1 MVRIAAIL
9 ALLAGIAGLAG
20 VLLVGMHPAAP
31 PKPPVA
37 ALPPPAK
44 LRILVAARPVH
55 AGTLLVPDDI
65 EGREVLPADMP
76 SGALRDESDTR
87 IGIRGAMVRR
97 SMVKGDPINGTD
109 LLKPGDRGFLAAVLR
124 PGMRAVSVGVDLVA
138 GTAGLIWPGDYVDV
152 ILTQTIDGQSAPLD
166 RRVSGEAVLEN
177 ALVIA
182 IDQQIVHGSAPD
194 SVLPTATMNN
204 RTVTL
209 EVTERDAERIAVATR
224 LGKVALAVR
233 AAEAGPGGDTRAA
246 GAKPAQPAV
255 VWGGD
260 VAAALR
266 EKPLSKPNTIVKL
279 FPGAAQPV
287 EFKY

>member
-1 MVRIAAIL
+1 MIRIASIL
-9 ALLAGIAGLAG
+9 ALLVGVAGLAI
-20 VLLVGMHPAAP
+20 VVLVGMHPPPPA
-31 PKPPVA
+31 PKPQA
-37 ALPPPAK
+37 ALPPPPAK

-65 EGREVLPADMP
+65 AAQEVLAADMP
-76 SGALRDESDTR
+76 SGALRDEGETR

-97 SMVKGDPINGTD
+97 SMVKGDPINGAD

-138 GTAGLIWPGDYVDV
+138 GTAGLIWPGDHVDV
-152 ILTQTIDGQSAPLD
+152 ILTQTIDDQSAPLD

-182 IDQQIVHGSAPD
+182 IDQQIVHGTAPD
-194 SVLPTATMNN
+194 SVLPTASMNN

-224 LGKVALAVR
+224 LGKLALAVR
-233 AAEAGPGGDTRAA
+233 AAEAGPGDAQAAATR
-246 GAKPAQPAV
+246 PARGNV

-266 EKPLSKPNTIVKL
+266 EKPLSKPNAIVKL

-287 EFKY
+287 EYKY

>member
-1 MVRIAAIL
+1 MLRVAAIL
-9 ALLAGIAGLAG
+9 ALLLGTAGLA
-20 VLLVGMHPAAP
+20 VVVLVGTHPPPA
-31 PKPPVA
+31 PKPQAV
-37 ALPPPAK
+37 LPPPLAK

-65 EGREVLPADMP
+65 EAKEVLATDMP
-76 SGALRDESDTR
+76 SGALRDEAETR
-87 IGIRGAMVRR
+87 VSIRGAMVRR
-97 SMVKGDPINGTD
+97 SMVKGDPVNGVD

-124 PGMRAVSVGVDLVA
+124 PGTRAVSVGVDAVA
-138 GTAGLIWPGDYVDV
+138 GTAGLIWPGDRVDV
-152 ILTQTIDGQSAPLD
+152 ILTQTTDDQSTPPD

-182 IDQQIVHGSAPD
+182 IDQQIVHGTAPD
-194 SVLPTATMNN
+194 SVLPNASVNN

-224 LGKVALAVR
+224 LGKLALAVR
-233 AAEAGPGGDTRAA
+233 AAEAAPGEARA
-246 GAKPAQPAV
+246 GAARPDV

-266 EKPLSKPNTIVKL
+266 EKPLRKTSATVKL

-287 EFKY
+287 EYKF